1 MNDFER
7 VLDCVDIQ
15 EVVKYYGVTLNN
27 RGKAKCVFHH
37 EKTASF
43 SVSTKKQIFCCFG
56 CGKKGK
62 IAKNANG
69 EFKVS
74 ITSNDTL

>member
-1 MNDFER
+1 MKEND
-7 VLDCVDIQ
+7 I
-15 EVVKYYGVTLNN
+15 
-27 RGKAKCVFHH
+27 
-37 EKTASF
+37 EKIKF
-43 SVSTKKQIFCCFG
+43 DDRRK
-56 CGKKGK
+56 KKGK